1 MQRLGEGVVSNALVR
16 LDDVTQA
23 RYFRGIDKTE
33 SHASEVNCADYS
45 SAVSRDTARGKGNVV
60 IQLTRLNHQ
69 QFAVNSD
76 LIKFIEKAPDTVV
89 ALTTGEKIVVLETP
103 ERVIEK
109 VIEFRRALIAGM
121 STAGINP
128 QVEAGMKH
136 TNPEVHKPS
145 ETPSLG

>member
-1 MQRLGEGVVSNALVR
+1 M
-16 LDDVTQA
+16 
-23 RYFRGIDKTE
+23 
-33 SHASEVNCADYS
+33 
-45 SAVSRDTARGKGNVV
+45 

-89 ALTTGEKIVVLETP
+89 TLTTGEKIVVLETP

-121 STAGINP
+121 STTGINP
-128 QVEAGMKH
+128 QVEAGLKH
-136 TNPEVHKPS
+136 TNPEVHTSS

>member
-1 MQRLGEGVVSNALVR
+1 MCRSGTDTFCGDR
-16 LDDVTQA
+16 
-23 RYFRGIDKTE
+23 FR
-33 SHASEVNCADYS
+33 
-45 SAVSRDTARGKGNVV
+45 RKGNDV

-89 ALTTGEKIVVLETP
+89 TLSSGEKIVVLETP

-109 VIEFRRALIAGM
+109 VIEFRRALIANLPC
-121 STAGINP
+121 SDAHLQTATHPAN
-128 QVEAGMKH
+128 K
-136 TNPEVHKPS
+136 TNETHSPA

>member
-1 MQRLGEGVVSNALVR
+1 MNSRSGNWR
-16 LDDVTQA
+16 D
-23 RYFRGIDKTE
+23 YFRAFDKE
-33 SHASEVNCADYS
+33 QFNGSELNCADYS
-45 SAVSRDTARGKGNVV
+45 SAVSRDLGRGKGNVV

-89 ALTTGEKIVVLETP
+89 TLTTGEKIVVLETP

-109 VIEFRRALIAGM
+109 VIEFRRALIAGI
-121 STAGINP
+121 STTGINP
-128 QVEAGMKH
+128 QVEAGLKH
-136 TNPEVHKPS
+136 TNHELHTSS

>member
-1 MQRLGEGVVSNALVR
+1 
-16 LDDVTQA
+16 
-23 RYFRGIDKTE
+23 
-33 SHASEVNCADYS
+33 
-45 SAVSRDTARGKGNVV
+45 V

-89 ALTTGEKIVVLETP
+89 SLTTGEKIVVLETP

-109 VIEFRRALIAGM
+109 VIEFRRALGPCAAVNSQIN
-121 STAGINP
+121 SNHKTANH
-128 QVEAGMKH
+128 EAH
-136 TNPEVHKPS
+136 TTP

>member
-1 MQRLGEGVVSNALVR
+1 M
-16 LDDVTQA
+16 
-23 RYFRGIDKTE
+23 
-33 SHASEVNCADYS
+33 
-45 SAVSRDTARGKGNVV
+45 

-89 ALTTGEKIVVLETP
+89 TLTTGEKIVVLETP

-121 STAGINP
+121 TSAGINSESTP
-128 QVEAGMKH
+128 TLTD
-136 TNPEVHKPS
+136 TNHEVHPSS

>member
-1 MQRLGEGVVSNALVR
+1 MDQTGSRE
-16 LDDVTQA
+16 
-23 RYFRGIDKTE
+23 
-33 SHASEVNCADYS
+33 SEVNCADYS
-45 SAVSRDTARGKGNVV
+45 SAVSRDSGRGKGNVV

-76 LIKFIEKAPDTVV
+76 LIKFIDKAPDTVV
-89 ALTTGEKIVVLETP
+89 TLTTGEKIVVLETP

-121 STAGINP
+121 STAGINS
-128 QVEAGMKH
+128 QVQAGLKH
-136 TNPEVHKPS
+136 TNEEVHTSS

>member
-1 MQRLGEGVVSNALVR
+1 M
-16 LDDVTQA
+16 
-23 RYFRGIDKTE
+23 
-33 SHASEVNCADYS
+33 
-45 SAVSRDTARGKGNVV
+45 

-89 ALTTGEKIVVLETP
+89 TLNSGEKIVVLETP

-109 VIEFRRALIAGM
+109 VIEFRRALIA
-121 STAGINP
+121 SLPCSDAHLRTTAHPDNKINQTQP
-128 QVEAGMKH
+128 PA
-136 TNPEVHKPS
+136 